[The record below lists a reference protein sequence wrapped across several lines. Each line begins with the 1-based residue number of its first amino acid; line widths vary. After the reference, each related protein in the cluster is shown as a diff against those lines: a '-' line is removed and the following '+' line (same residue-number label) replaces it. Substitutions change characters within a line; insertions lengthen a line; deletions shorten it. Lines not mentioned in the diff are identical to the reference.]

1 MIKKH
6 KSSVLSL
13 AWHPCSTVLATG
25 SSDFRCRVFSAHIDG
40 VDGAQSAVA
49 GYEAKP
55 FGEALAEFVCGG
67 WVHAVAYS
75 PSGASL
81 AFAGHDASIS
91 VVTNGQVQ
99 TIKLPCLPLTQLLFL
114 DEAKLIGAGHDANP
128 ALFAKTNAWAFSRF
142 LDEKKEAE
150 TKAASGVAAK
160 MAMWQA
166 KDKTGSTQGASAGS
180 TAWKKHQGPVT
191 CLKKS
196 GSGFSTTACDG
207 RLVAWAL

>member
-1 MIKKH
+1 M
-6 KSSVLSL
+6 
-13 AWHPCSTVLATG
+13 
-25 SSDFRCRVFSAHIDG
+25 
-40 VDGAQSAVA
+40 
-49 GYEAKP
+49 
-55 FGEALAEFVCGG
+55 
-67 WVHAVAYS
+67 
-75 PSGASL
+75 
-81 AFAGHDASIS
+81 
-91 VVTNGQVQ
+91 
-99 TIKLPCLPLTQLLFL
+99 TQLLFL

-142 LDEKKEAE
+142 LDEKRESEA
-150 TKAASGVAAK
+150 KATTGVAAK

-166 KDKTGSTQGASAGS
+166 KDKTGSAQGASAGS

>member
-1 MIKKH
+1 M
-6 KSSVLSL
+6 LSL

-40 VDGAQSAVA
+40 VDGAQQAVA

-55 FGEALAEFVCGG
+55 FGEVLAEFICGG

-114 DEAKLIGAGHDANP
+114 DEGQLIGAGHDANP
-128 ALFAKTNAWAFSRF
+128 ALFSKQNEWAFSKF
-142 LDEKKEAE
+142 LDEKREAE

-166 KDKTGSTQGASAGS
+166 KDKTGSAAGASAGS

-196 GSGFSTTACDG
+196 AAGFSTTACDG